1 MAETSSLLNC
11 RTGNR
16 TTSSNLVASAVR
28 VAKTYDGAIAQL
40 VEQRTENPCVP
51 GSIPG
56 GTTKKKRGIAAQQR
70 VVPLFLLFLP
80 PVLFFSFMSMSSAT
94 SLPSRAQRSSNIE
107 LLRIVAMLF
116 IMFGHLSREGGLGL
130 PSADFLHS
138 EPIFG
143 VLGVWFRMINLTG
156 VDIFVLIS
164 GYFAIRPR
172 VNSVI
177 SLFFQGVFFSVGM
190 YALWVLTKQ
199 ADFSIGEMS
208 MHLKPMKVY
217 WFFGCYV
224 WLVLLAPVLN
234 RYVESATKR
243 EFGVF
248 LAVYYFFVCG
258 MEWWM
263 SASAE
268 LQRGYSV
275 LGFVGLYLLARYVRL
290 HGGRWC
296 ELAPRYD
303 LLIFLGSTALSALLA
318 LVLFWRMGRPLV
330 ADDALVD
337 RLVSYTS
344 PLCIVASLSLLLLF
358 SKIKLGHVRW
368 INWLAAS
375 SFSVYLLHEE
385 YLTRDRY
392 GALANCVG
400 QHYAVLVAILLLVA
414 LVLGVYLA
422 ATLIDQVRQLLWRRL
437 FSPLL
442 DRIEGALSNRLN
454 S

>member
-1 MAETSSLLNC
+1 MSTSS
-11 RTGNR
+11 
-16 TTSSNLVASAVR
+16 TTSALA
-28 VAKTYDGAIAQL
+28 
-40 VEQRTENPCVP
+40 
-51 GSIPG
+51 
-56 GTTKKKRGIAAQQR
+56 
-70 VVPLFLLFLP
+70 
-80 PVLFFSFMSMSSAT
+80 
-94 SLPSRAQRSSNIE
+94 RAQRSSNIE

-143 VLGVWFRMINLTG
+143 GLGVWFRMINLTG

-177 SLFFQGVFFSVGM
+177 SLFFQGIFFSVGM

-199 ADFSIGEMS
+199 ADFSLGELS

-234 RYVESATKR
+234 RYVEAATKR

-258 MEWWM
+258 MEWYM
-263 SASAE
+263 SASDE
-268 LQRGYSV
+268 LEKGYSV
-275 LGFVGLYLLARYVRL
+275 LAFIGLYLLGRYVRL

-296 ELAPRYD
+296 QLAPGGD
-303 LLIFLGSTALSALLA
+303 FLAFLGATLCSTLVALA
-318 LVLFWRMGRPLV
+318 LFFWGGRPLV
-330 ADDALVD
+330 SEDALVV

-344 PLCIVASLSLLLLF
+344 PLCIAAALSLLLFF
-358 SKIKLGHVRW
+358 SKVRLRHVRW
-368 INWLAAS
+368 VNWLAAS

-385 YLTRDRY
+385 YLTRDHY
-392 GALANCVG
+392 GAFANYIG
-400 QHYAVLVAILLLVA
+400 RNYAVVLSVFLLMAFVFGL
-414 LVLGVYLA
+414 YLA
-422 ATLIDQVRQLLWRRL
+422 TTLIDQVRQLLWRRA
-437 FSPLL
+437 FSPLV
-442 DRIEGALSNRLN
+442 DCMEGALSNRLK

>member
-1 MAETSSLLNC
+1 M
-11 RTGNR
+11 
-16 TTSSNLVASAVR
+16 
-28 VAKTYDGAIAQL
+28 
-40 VEQRTENPCVP
+40 
-51 GSIPG
+51 
-56 GTTKKKRGIAAQQR
+56 
-70 VVPLFLLFLP
+70 
-80 PVLFFSFMSMSSAT
+80 
-94 SLPSRAQRSSNIE
+94 
-107 LLRIVAMLF
+107 AMLF
-116 IMFGHLSREGGLGL
+116 IMFGHLSREGGVGL
-130 PSADFLHS
+130 PSAGFLHS
-138 EPIFG
+138 EPILG
-143 VLGVWFRMINLTG
+143 SLGVWFRMINLTG

-172 VNSVI
+172 MNSVV
-177 SLFFQGVFFSVGM
+177 SLFFQGIFFSVGM

-199 ADFSIGEMS
+199 ADFSLGELS

-217 WFFGCYV
+217 WFFGSYV

-275 LGFVGLYLLARYVRL
+275 LGFIGLYLLARYGRL

-303 LLIFLGSTALSALLA
+303 LLIFLGTTALSALLA
-318 LVLFWRMGRPLV
+318 LVLFWGMGRPLV

-344 PLCIVASLSLLLLF
+344 PLCIVASLSLLLFF

-368 INWLAAS
+368 INWLATS

-385 YLTRDRY
+385 YITRD
-392 GALANCVG
+392 
-400 QHYAVLVAILLLVA
+400 HYMMVLPYISRCYSGITWGLVVVSFLLVLYVA
-414 LVLGVYLA
+414 VTLV
-422 ATLIDQVRQLLWRRL
+422 DQLRQLLWKKV

-442 DRIEGALSNRLN
+442 VRLEEYAVRRIKL
-454 S
+454 

>member
-1 MAETSSLLNC
+1 MSTSS
-11 RTGNR
+11 
-16 TTSSNLVASAVR
+16 TTSALA
-28 VAKTYDGAIAQL
+28 
-40 VEQRTENPCVP
+40 
-51 GSIPG
+51 
-56 GTTKKKRGIAAQQR
+56 
-70 VVPLFLLFLP
+70 
-80 PVLFFSFMSMSSAT
+80 
-94 SLPSRAQRSSNIE
+94 RAQRSSNIE

-116 IMFGHLSREGGLGL
+116 VMFLHLNRENAGL
-130 PSADFLHS
+130 PSAT
-138 EPIFG
+138 
-143 VLGVWFRMINLTG
+143 VLGEQPIYAMLWSWIHMINLTG

-172 VNSVI
+172 LNSVV
-177 SLFFQGVFFSVGM
+177 SLFFQGIFYSVGM

-199 ADFSIGEMS
+199 TDFSFGELS

-234 RYVESATKR
+234 RYVETATKR

-263 SASAE
+263 SASSE

-275 LGFVGLYLLARYVRL
+275 LAFVGLYLLARYVRL

-330 ADDALVD
+330 GDDALVD

-344 PLCIVASLSLLLLF
+344 PLCIVASLSLLLFF
-358 SKIKLGHVRW
+358 SKIKLGHIRW

-392 GALANCVG
+392 GALANYIG
-400 QHYAVLVAILLLVA
+400 DHYAKPVSLLLLMA

-422 ATLIDQVRQLLWRRL
+422 TTLIDQVRKQVWKLLLAPVIGWIESALVGRL
-437 FSPLL
+437 KL
-442 DRIEGALSNRLN
+442 
-454 S
+454 

>member
-1 MAETSSLLNC
+1 MSTFSI
-11 RTGNR
+11 
-16 TTSSNLVASAVR
+16 ASAP
-28 VAKTYDGAIAQL
+28 ALA
-40 VEQRTENPCVP
+40 P
-51 GSIPG
+51 
-56 GTTKKKRGIAAQQR
+56 
-70 VVPLFLLFLP
+70 
-80 PVLFFSFMSMSSAT
+80 
-94 SLPSRAQRSSNIE
+94 RSSNIE

-143 VLGVWFRMINLTG
+143 GLGVWFRMINLTG

-177 SLFFQGVFFSVGM
+177 SLFFQGIFFSVGM

-199 ADFSIGEMS
+199 ADFSLGELS

-217 WFFGCYV
+217 WFFGSYV

-263 SASAE
+263 SASSE

-275 LGFVGLYLLARYVRL
+275 LAFVGLYLLARYVRL

-330 ADDALVD
+330 GDDALVD

-344 PLCIVASLSLLLLF
+344 PLCIVASLSLLLFF

-392 GALANCVG
+392 GALANYIG
-400 QHYAVLVAILLLVA
+400 QHYAVLVAILLLVV

-437 FSPLL
+437 FSPPL

>member
-1 MAETSSLLNC
+1 
-11 RTGNR
+11 
-16 TTSSNLVASAVR
+16 
-28 VAKTYDGAIAQL
+28 
-40 VEQRTENPCVP
+40 
-51 GSIPG
+51 
-56 GTTKKKRGIAAQQR
+56 
-70 VVPLFLLFLP
+70 
-80 PVLFFSFMSMSSAT
+80 MSSAS
-94 SLPSRAQRSSNIE
+94 SLPSRSQRSSNIE

-116 IMFGHLSREGGLGL
+116 IMFGHLSREGGAGL

-138 EPIFG
+138 EPVLG
-143 VLGVWFRMINLTG
+143 GLGVWFRMMNLTG

-172 VNSVI
+172 VNSVV
-177 SLFFQGVFFSVGM
+177 SLFYQGIFYSVGM
-190 YALWVLTKQ
+190 YAFWMLTKQ
-199 ADFSIGEMS
+199 ADFAIGELS

-234 RYVESATKR
+234 RYVETATKR
-243 EFGVF
+243 EFGLF

-263 SASAE
+263 SASSE

-275 LGFVGLYLLARYVRL
+275 LAFIGLYLLARYVRL
-290 HGGRWC
+290 HAGRWC

-318 LVLFWRMGRPLV
+318 LVLFWGMGRPLV
-330 ADDALVD
+330 VDDALVD

-344 PLCIVASLSLLLLF
+344 PLCIVASLSLLLFF

-385 YLTRDRY
+385 YVTRDRY
-392 GALANCVG
+392 GALADYIG
-400 QHYAVLVAILLLVA
+400 QHYTVLVGLVLLVA
-414 LVLGVYLA
+414 FVLGGYLA
-422 ATLIDQVRQLLWRRL
+422 ATLVDQLRQQLWKRL

-442 DRIEGALSNRLN
+442 DRVESVVSNRLK

>member
-1 MAETSSLLNC
+1 MSTSS
-11 RTGNR
+11 T
-16 TTSSNLVASAVR
+16 ASAP
-28 VAKTYDGAIAQL
+28 A
-40 VEQRTENPCVP
+40 
-51 GSIPG
+51 
-56 GTTKKKRGIAAQQR
+56 
-70 VVPLFLLFLP
+70 
-80 PVLFFSFMSMSSAT
+80 
-94 SLPSRAQRSSNIE
+94 RAPRSSNIE

-116 IMFGHLSREGGLGL
+116 IMFGHLSREGGAGL

-138 EPIFG
+138 EPVLG
-143 VLGVWFRMINLTG
+143 GLGVWFRMMNLTG

-172 VNSVI
+172 VNSVV
-177 SLFFQGVFFSVGM
+177 SLFYQGIFYSVGM
-190 YALWVLTKQ
+190 YAFWVLTKQ
-199 ADFSIGEMS
+199 TDFSLGELS
-208 MHLKPMKVY
+208 MHFKPMKVY
-217 WFFGCYV
+217 WFFGSYV

-243 EFGVF
+243 EFGLF
-248 LAVYYFFVCG
+248 LVVYYFFACG

-263 SASAE
+263 SASSE

-275 LGFVGLYLLARYVRL
+275 LAFIGLYLLARYVRL

-318 LVLFWRMGRPLV
+318 LVLFWGMGRPLV
-330 ADDALVD
+330 GDDALVD

-344 PLCIVASLSLLLLF
+344 PLCIVASLSLLLFF

-385 YLTRDRY
+385 YLTRGRY
-392 GALANCVG
+392 LALANCIG

>member
-1 MAETSSLLNC
+1 
-11 RTGNR
+11 
-16 TTSSNLVASAVR
+16 
-28 VAKTYDGAIAQL
+28 
-40 VEQRTENPCVP
+40 
-51 GSIPG
+51 
-56 GTTKKKRGIAAQQR
+56 
-70 VVPLFLLFLP
+70 
-80 PVLFFSFMSMSSAT
+80 MSMSSTT

-138 EPIFG
+138 EPILG
-143 VLGVWFRMINLTG
+143 SLGVWFRMINLTG

-177 SLFFQGVFFSVGM
+177 SLFFQGIFFSVGM

-199 ADFSIGEMS
+199 ADFSLGGLS

-243 EFGVF
+243 EFGVL

-275 LGFVGLYLLARYVRL
+275 LGFIGLYLLARYVRL

-318 LVLFWRMGRPLV
+318 LVLFWGMGRPLV
-330 ADDALVD
+330 GDDALVD

-344 PLCIVASLSLLLLF
+344 PLCIVASLSLLLFF

-392 GALANCVG
+392 GALANYIG

-422 ATLIDQVRQLLWRRL
+422 ATLIDQVRQQLWRRL

-442 DRIEGALSNRLN
+442 DRIESAVSNRLK

>member
-1 MAETSSLLNC
+1 MSTSS
-11 RTGNR
+11 
-16 TTSSNLVASAVR
+16 TTSALA
-28 VAKTYDGAIAQL
+28 
-40 VEQRTENPCVP
+40 
-51 GSIPG
+51 
-56 GTTKKKRGIAAQQR
+56 
-70 VVPLFLLFLP
+70 
-80 PVLFFSFMSMSSAT
+80 
-94 SLPSRAQRSSNIE
+94 RAPRSSNIE

-143 VLGVWFRMINLTG
+143 GLGVWFRMINLTG

-177 SLFFQGVFFSVGM
+177 SLFFQGIFFSVGM

-199 ADFSIGEMS
+199 TDFSLGELS

-303 LLIFLGSTALSALLA
+303 LLVFLGSTALSALLA

-442 DRIEGALSNRLN
+442 DRIESALSNRLN

>member
-56 GTTKKKRGIAAQQR
+56 GTTKKKRGIATQQR
-70 VVPLFLLFLP
+70 VVPLFFISPSYPL
-80 PVLFFSFMSMSSAT
+80 SFPSMSTSSTASA
-94 SLPSRAQRSSNIE
+94 PARAPRSSNIE

-116 IMFGHLSREGGLGL
+116 IMFLHLNRENAGL
-130 PSADFLHS
+130 PSITII
-138 EPIFG
+138 EEQPIYA
-143 VLGVWFRMINLTG
+143 VLWSWLRMINLTG
-156 VDIFVLIS
+156 VDVFILIS

-177 SLFFQGVFFSVGM
+177 SLFFQGIFYSVGM
-190 YALWVLTKQ
+190 YAFWVLTKQ
-199 ADFSIGEMS
+199 ADFSLGELS

-217 WFFGCYV
+217 WFFGSYV

-243 EFGVF
+243 EFGLF
-248 LAVYYFFVCG
+248 LVVYYFFACG

-263 SASAE
+263 SASSE

-275 LGFVGLYLLARYVRL
+275 LAFIGLYLLARYVRL

-318 LVLFWRMGRPLV
+318 LVLFWGMGRPLV
-330 ADDALVD
+330 GDDALVD

-344 PLCIVASLSLLLLF
+344 PLCIVASLSLLLFF
-358 SKIKLGHVRW
+358 SKIKLGYVRW

-385 YLTRDRY
+385 YVTRDHY
-392 GALANCVG
+392 GALANYIG
-400 QHYAVLVAILLLVA
+400 DHYAKPVSLLLLMA

-422 ATLIDQVRQLLWRRL
+422 TTLIDQVRKQVWKLLLAPVIGWIESGLAGRL
-437 FSPLL
+437 KL
-442 DRIEGALSNRLN
+442 
-454 S
+454 

>member
-56 GTTKKKRGIAAQQR
+56 GTTKKKRGIATQQR
-70 VVPLFLLFLP
+70 VVPLFFISPSYPL
-80 PVLFFSFMSMSSAT
+80 SFPSMSTSSTASA
-94 SLPSRAQRSSNIE
+94 PARAPRSSNIE

-116 IMFGHLSREGGLGL
+116 IMFLHLNRENAGL
-130 PSADFLHS
+130 PSITII
-138 EPIFG
+138 EEQPIYA
-143 VLGVWFRMINLTG
+143 VLWSWLRMINLTG
-156 VDIFVLIS
+156 VDVFILIS

-177 SLFFQGVFFSVGM
+177 SLFFQGIFYSVGM
-190 YALWVLTKQ
+190 YAFWVLTKQ
-199 ADFSIGEMS
+199 ADFSLGELS

-217 WFFGCYV
+217 WFFGSYV

-243 EFGVF
+243 EFGLF
-248 LAVYYFFVCG
+248 LVVYYFFACG

-263 SASAE
+263 SASSE

-275 LGFVGLYLLARYVRL
+275 LAFIGLYLLARYVRL

-318 LVLFWRMGRPLV
+318 LVLFWGMGRPLV
-330 ADDALVD
+330 GDDPLVD

-344 PLCIVASLSLLLLF
+344 PLCIVASLSLLLFF
-358 SKIKLGHVRW
+358 SKIKLGHIRW

-385 YLTRDRY
+385 YLTRGRY
-392 GALANCVG
+392 LALANCIG

>member
-70 VVPLFLLFLP
+70 VIPLFFISPSYPL
-80 PVLFFSFMSMSSAT
+80 SFPSMSTSSTASA
-94 SLPSRAQRSSNIE
+94 PARAPRSSNIE

-116 IMFGHLSREGGLGL
+116 IMFLHLNRENAGL
-130 PSADFLHS
+130 PSITII
-138 EPIFG
+138 EEQPIYA
-143 VLGVWFRMINLTG
+143 VLWSWLRMINLTG
-156 VDIFVLIS
+156 VDVFILIS

-177 SLFFQGVFFSVGM
+177 SLFFQGIFYSVGM
-190 YALWVLTKQ
+190 YAFWVLTKQ
-199 ADFSIGEMS
+199 ADFSLGELS

-217 WFFGCYV
+217 WFFGSYV

-243 EFGVF
+243 EFGLF
-248 LAVYYFFVCG
+248 LVVYYFFACG

-263 SASAE
+263 SASSE

-275 LGFVGLYLLARYVRL
+275 LAFIGLYLLARYVRL

-318 LVLFWRMGRPLV
+318 LVLFWGMGRPLV
-330 ADDALVD
+330 GDDALVD

-344 PLCIVASLSLLLLF
+344 PLCIVASLSLLLFF
-358 SKIKLGHVRW
+358 SKIKLGYVRW

-385 YLTRDRY
+385 YLTRGRY
-392 GALANCVG
+392 LALTDYVG
-400 QHYAVLVAILLLVA
+400 QHYAVLVGILLLVA
-414 LVLGVYLA
+414 FVPGLYFATTLV
-422 ATLIDQVRQLLWRRL
+422 DQVRQQLWQKL
-437 FSPLL
+437 FSPWL
-442 DRIEGALSNRLN
+442 DRVESAVINRLK

>member
-1 MAETSSLLNC
+1 MSTSSI
-11 RTGNR
+11 
-16 TTSSNLVASAVR
+16 ASAP
-28 VAKTYDGAIAQL
+28 A
-40 VEQRTENPCVP
+40 
-51 GSIPG
+51 
-56 GTTKKKRGIAAQQR
+56 
-70 VVPLFLLFLP
+70 
-80 PVLFFSFMSMSSAT
+80 
-94 SLPSRAQRSSNIE
+94 RAPRSSNIE

-116 IMFGHLSREGGLGL
+116 IMFGHLSREGGAGL

-138 EPIFG
+138 VPFLG
-143 VLGVWFRMINLTG
+143 GLGVWFRMMNLTG
-156 VDIFVLIS
+156 VDVFVLIS

-172 VNSVI
+172 VNSVV
-177 SLFFQGVFFSVGM
+177 SLFFQGIFYSVGM
-190 YALWVLTKQ
+190 YAFWMLTKQ
-199 ADFSIGEMS
+199 ADFSIGELS

-234 RYVESATKR
+234 RYVETATKR
-243 EFGVF
+243 EFGLF

-263 SASAE
+263 SASSE

-275 LGFVGLYLLARYVRL
+275 LAFIGLYLLARYVRL

-318 LVLFWRMGRPLV
+318 LVLFWGMGRPLV
-330 ADDALVD
+330 GDDPHVD

-344 PLCIVASLSLLLLF
+344 PLCIVASLSLLLFF
-358 SKIKLGHVRW
+358 SKIKLGYIRW

-385 YLTRDRY
+385 YLTRNRY
-392 GALANCVG
+392 LALADYVG
-400 QHYAVLVAILLLVA
+400 QHYAVLVGILLLVA
-414 LVLGVYLA
+414 FVPGLYFATTLV
-422 ATLIDQVRQLLWRRL
+422 DQVRQQLWKKL
-437 FSPLL
+437 FSSWL
-442 DRIEGALSNRLN
+442 DRLESAVVNRLR

>member
-1 MAETSSLLNC
+1 MSTSS
-11 RTGNR
+11 
-16 TTSSNLVASAVR
+16 TTSALA
-28 VAKTYDGAIAQL
+28 
-40 VEQRTENPCVP
+40 
-51 GSIPG
+51 
-56 GTTKKKRGIAAQQR
+56 
-70 VVPLFLLFLP
+70 
-80 PVLFFSFMSMSSAT
+80 
-94 SLPSRAQRSSNIE
+94 RAQRSSNIE

-116 IMFGHLSREGGLGL
+116 VMFLHLNRENAGL
-130 PSADFLHS
+130 PSAT
-138 EPIFG
+138 
-143 VLGVWFRMINLTG
+143 VLGEQPIYAMLWSWIHMINLTG

-172 VNSVI
+172 LNSVV
-177 SLFFQGVFFSVGM
+177 SLFFQGIFYSVGM

-199 ADFSIGEMS
+199 TDFSFGELS

-234 RYVESATKR
+234 RYVETATKR

-263 SASAE
+263 SASSE
-268 LQRGYSV
+268 LQGGYSV
-275 LGFVGLYLLARYVRL
+275 LAFIGLYLLARYVRL

-296 ELAPRYD
+296 ELSPRYD

-318 LVLFWRMGRPLV
+318 LVLFWGMGRPLV
-330 ADDALVD
+330 GDDALVD

-344 PLCIVASLSLLLLF
+344 PLCIVASLSLLLFF

-385 YLTRDRY
+385 YLTRGRY
-392 GALANCVG
+392 LALTDYVG
-400 QHYAVLVAILLLVA
+400 QHYAVLVGILLLVA
-414 LVLGVYLA
+414 FVPGLYLA
-422 ATLIDQVRQLLWRRL
+422 TTLVDQVRLQLWQKL
-437 FSPLL
+437 FSPWL
-442 DRIEGALSNRLN
+442 DRVESAVINRLK

>member
-56 GTTKKKRGIAAQQR
+56 GTTKKKRGIATQQR
-70 VVPLFLLFLP
+70 VVPLFFISPSYPL
-80 PVLFFSFMSMSSAT
+80 SFPSMSTSSTASA
-94 SLPSRAQRSSNIE
+94 PARAPRSSNIE

-116 IMFGHLSREGGLGL
+116 IMFLHLNRENAGL
-130 PSADFLHS
+130 PSITII
-138 EPIFG
+138 EEQPIYA
-143 VLGVWFRMINLTG
+143 VLWSWLRMINLTG
-156 VDIFVLIS
+156 VDVFILIS

-177 SLFFQGVFFSVGM
+177 SLFFQGIFYSVGM
-190 YALWVLTKQ
+190 YAFWVLTKQ
-199 ADFSIGEMS
+199 ADFSLGELS

-217 WFFGCYV
+217 WFFGSYV

-243 EFGVF
+243 EFGLF
-248 LAVYYFFVCG
+248 LVVYYFFACG

-263 SASAE
+263 SASSE

-275 LGFVGLYLLARYVRL
+275 LAFIGLYLLARYVRL

-318 LVLFWRMGRPLV
+318 LVLFWGMGRPLV
-330 ADDALVD
+330 GDDALVD

-344 PLCIVASLSLLLLF
+344 PLCIVASLSLLLFF
-358 SKIKLGHVRW
+358 SKIKLGHIRW

-385 YLTRDRY
+385 YLTRNRY
-392 GALANCVG
+392 LALADYVG
-400 QHYAVLVAILLLVA
+400 QHYAVLVGILLLVA
-414 LVLGVYLA
+414 FVPGLYFATTLV
-422 ATLIDQVRQLLWRRL
+422 DQVRQQLWKKL
-437 FSPLL
+437 FSSWL
-442 DRIEGALSNRLN
+442 DRLESAVVNRLR

>member
-1 MAETSSLLNC
+1 MSTITSVSLSS
-11 RTGNR
+11 RT
-16 TTSSNLVASAVR
+16 
-28 VAKTYDGAIAQL
+28 
-40 VEQRTENPCVP
+40 
-51 GSIPG
+51 
-56 GTTKKKRGIAAQQR
+56 
-70 VVPLFLLFLP
+70 
-80 PVLFFSFMSMSSAT
+80 
-94 SLPSRAQRSSNIE
+94 QRSSSVE

-116 IMFGHLSREGGLGL
+116 IMVFHLNRENFGF
-130 PSADFLHS
+130 PSESVFVERPIYAFLWS
-138 EPIFG
+138 
-143 VLGVWFRMINLTG
+143 WQRAINLTG
-156 VDIFVLIS
+156 VDIFILIS

-172 VNSVI
+172 VNSVV
-177 SLFFQGVFFSVGM
+177 SLFFQGIFFSVGM

-199 ADFSIGEMS
+199 ANFSLGELS

-217 WFFGCYV
+217 WFFGSYV

-275 LGFVGLYLLARYVRL
+275 LGFIGLYLLARYVRL

-318 LVLFWRMGRPLV
+318 LVLFWGMGRPLV

-337 RLVSYTS
+337 RLVSHTS
-344 PLCIVASLSLLLLF
+344 PLCIVASLSLLLFF

-368 INWLAAS
+368 INWLVAS

-385 YLTRDRY
+385 YITRD
-392 GALANCVG
+392 
-400 QHYAVLVAILLLVA
+400 HYMMVLPYISRHYSGITWRLVVVSFLLVLYIA
-414 LVLGVYLA
+414 VTLV
-422 ATLIDQVRQLLWRRL
+422 DQLRQLLWKKIL
-437 FSPLL
+437 SPLVVRL
-442 DRIEGALSNRLN
+442 EEYVVRRIKL
-454 S
+454 